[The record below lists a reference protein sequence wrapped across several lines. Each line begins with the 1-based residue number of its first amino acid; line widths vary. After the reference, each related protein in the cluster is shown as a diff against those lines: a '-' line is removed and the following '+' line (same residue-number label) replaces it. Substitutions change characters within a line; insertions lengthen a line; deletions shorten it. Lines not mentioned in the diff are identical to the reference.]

1 MVWSRVQRRLNGRQA
16 VRNHRGW
23 NWQGHDEISDDAS
36 LLKLLI
42 TLMTD
47 LGDRAKACRAQPWRS
62 PQLLPHRS
70 LQLGCGQRQN
80 CRCSQVSGRPCTLVI
95 AMLTIKLL
103 KMHRSVKGFT
113 PEHYSLPTSAG
124 DLALITAI
132 GDSVELAYHKSRL
145 GGTVT
150 LLPTKVGASQCNVLC
165 CVQ

>member
-1 MVWSRVQRRLNGRQA
+1 
-16 VRNHRGW
+16 
-23 NWQGHDEISDDAS
+23 
-36 LLKLLI
+36 
-42 TLMTD
+42 MTD

-62 PQLLPHRS
+62 SQLLTHRP

-80 CRCSQVSGRPCTLVI
+80 CRCSQVSGRPCMLAN

-124 DLALITAI
+124 DLALITAV

-150 LLPTKVGASQCNVLC
+150 LLPTKVGASQCKICAVFPLSIIVFFLSVLFPFHFRSTPA
-165 CVQ
+165 CVNLLRSSTSLT

>member
-1 MVWSRVQRRLNGRQA
+1 MPSTALAFFSTPHSPSSPTRLWTTSELSLFTGSQPCML
-16 VRNHRGW
+16 
-23 NWQGHDEISDDAS
+23 AS
-36 LLKLLI
+36 
-42 TLMTD
+42 
-47 LGDRAKACRAQPWRS
+47 
-62 PQLLPHRS
+62 
-70 LQLGCGQRQN
+70 
-80 CRCSQVSGRPCTLVI
+80 

-150 LLPTKVGASQCNVLC
+150 LLPTKVGASQCKICAVFPLSIIVFFLSVLFPFHFRSTPA
-165 CVQ
+165 CVNLLRSSTSLT